1 MLASSILSSLALFL
15 VGASASPTLQKR
27 DQSFNYNDEKVRGVN
42 IGGWLVLE
50 PWITPS
56 LFENVG
62 DPNIVDEY
70 TLTQKLGANA
80 RSTLQAHWDSFI
92 NESDFQAIA
101 RAGLNHVRI
110 PIGYWAV
117 EKHEGD
123 PYVDGQIEYLD
134 KAVQW
139 ATDAGLN
146 VMVDLHG
153 GKNIRKL

>member
-1 MLASSILSSLALFL
+1 MLSSSILSSLALLL
-15 VGASASPTLQKR
+15 VGASAAPTLQKR
-27 DQSFNYNDEKVRGVN
+27 APTFNYNDEKVRGVN

-56 LFENVG
+56 LFENVN
-62 DPNIVDEY
+62 DVNVVDEY
-70 TLTQKLGANA
+70 TLTQKLGGNA
-80 RSTLQAHWDSFI
+80 KSVLKAHWDGFI
-92 NESDFQAIA
+92 KQTDFQQIA
-101 RAGLNHVRI
+101 KAGLNHVRI

-117 EKHEGD
+117 AKMEGD

-139 ATDAGLN
+139 ATDAGLK

-153 GKNIRKL
+153 GEQF